1 MASTLKRLKL
11 QSVGTGATTLTTGTE
26 TSPGASKV
34 WNIQRLYITNITA
47 SAVNITLTHTTSA
60 VNTNI
65 IKGKSLAANDTV
77 IVENIVMV
85 NGDTLILTSG
95 TATSLDAFGSI
106 SEEDI

>member
-1 MASTLKRLKL
+1 MASTLKRVKL
-11 QSVGTGATTLTTGTE
+11 QSIGTTPTALTTGTE
-26 TSPGASKV
+26 TTPGASKV

-47 SAVNITLTHTTSA
+47 SAVTVTLTHTTSA

-77 IVENIVMV
+77 IIENIALL

-95 TATSLDAFGSI
+95 TATSLDTFGSI
-106 SEEDI
+106 VEEDI